1 MNAKAQNSFGVV
13 FLEYFALCEMRGTKL
28 AVEKSSVMHIATKDN
43 ILHFNY
49 TLQGTSLKCADSC
62 IYLGVILFNHLS
74 FKNFWYLGRR
84 LLQPSTSTKIIAYK
98 PLVRPTVEY
107 AFEVWNP

>member
-49 TLQGTSLKCADSC
+49 TLQGTKLTYVDSYEYLADV
-62 IYLGVILFNHLS
+62 LPNDLS
-74 FKNFWYLGRR
+74 WRKNVEY
-84 LLQPSTSTKIIAYK
+84 TKIR
-98 PLVRPTVEY
+98 LVGSCGV
-107 AFEVWNP
+107 